1 MPARPAPKRTT
12 LPAQAVAEQTQ
23 VPQVIVA
30 KLAPQQLVQLGACGR
45 LLATSIAQIAAS
57 SAANQPL
64 SVDDVVGTAK
74 GRGMVGAASFSLPAP
89 TTKNGAKVFSALP
102 DELRTPELV
111 KVLHMFTDFGGTP
124 NSVDKFKIMPL
135 ARQIAIITASQAGRR
150 PSGTSARQSEESR
163 L

>member
-1 MPARPAPKRTT
+1 M
-12 LPAQAVAEQTQ
+12 
-23 VPQVIVA
+23 IVA